1 MVGGVMIK
9 LLAVLLL
16 GLYVTLHLAGND
28 RGQMR
33 PGLANAVTNA
43 PEPTGIVPV
52 VETQSL
58 AATTTTSTREPAVL
72 RPKPVAVV
80 APAAPEA
87 EVVAVTFKPSV
98 EPVAPPRQADK
109 VFTLSALPGQEDA
122 LQTEVIASSDAV
134 LPPASDV
141 WYVTGR
147 SVNVREGPSI
157 DAPIVGKLL
166 RGDSALMLADN
177 GAGWAQVTVEGDG
190 VTGYVSMDFIS
201 PEAP

>member
-16 GLYVTLHLAGND
+16 GLYVTLQLAGVD
-28 RGQMR
+28 RGQLR
-33 PGLANAVTNA
+33 PGLAIAVTKEA
-43 PEPTGIVPV
+43 EPVEIVPV

-58 AATTTTSTREPAVL
+58 AATTTTSTRDAAVGQPKPIAITQAEPAPELVE
-72 RPKPVAVV
+72 VAFT
-80 APAAPEA
+80 PAA
-87 EVVAVTFKPSV
+87 
-98 EPVAPPRQADK
+98 EPPIAPPRQADK
-109 VFTLSALPGQEDA
+109 VFTLSALPGQENA
-122 LQTEVIASSDAV
+122 PPSETIATSAAV
-134 LPPASDV
+134 QSPSAEV

-147 SVNVREGPSI
+147 SVNVREGPST
-157 DAPIVGKLL
+157 DAPIVGKLV

>member
-9 LLAVLLL
+9 LLAVLVL
-16 GLYVTLHLAGND
+16 GLYVTLQLAGND
-28 RGQMR
+28 RGQLR
-33 PGLANAVTNA
+33 PGLANAVTKEA
-43 PEPTGIVPV
+43 DPVAIVPV

-58 AATTTTSTREPAVL
+58 AATTTTSTRNAAVLQPKPLVITQVEPA
-72 RPKPVAVV
+72 
-80 APAAPEA
+80 PELV
-87 EVVAVTFKPSV
+87 EVTFKPAAA
-98 EPVAPPRQADK
+98 PIAPPRQADK
-109 VFTLSALPGQEDA
+109 VFTLSALPGQENA
-122 LQTEVIASSDAV
+122 PPSETIATSAAV
-134 LPPASDV
+134 QSPSAEV

-147 SVNVREGPSI
+147 SVNVREGPST

>member
-9 LLAVLLL
+9 LLAVLVL
-16 GLYVTLHLAGND
+16 GLYVTLQLAGND
-28 RGQMR
+28 RGQLR
-33 PGLANAVTNA
+33 PGLANAVTKEA
-43 PEPTGIVPV
+43 DPVAIVPV

-58 AATTTTSTREPAVL
+58 AATTTTSTWDVAALRQEPLVVV
-72 RPKPVAVV
+72 PVKP
-80 APAAPEA
+80 APEL
-87 EVVAVTFKPSV
+87 VKVTFKPAAA
-98 EPVAPPRQADK
+98 PIAPPRQADK
-109 VFTLSALPGQEDA
+109 VFTLSALPGQENA
-122 LQTEVIASSDAV
+122 PPSETIARSAAV
-134 LPPASDV
+134 QSPSAEV

-147 SVNVREGPSI
+147 SVNVREGPST